1 MNKHPELILN
11 FGLKEGG
18 GAGGVLEEGV
28 SQLFKRGAC
37 LTLWCKG

>member
-1 MNKHPELILN
+1 MNKHPELIK
-11 FGLKEGG
+11 FWPEGGGG

-37 LTLWCKG
+37 LTLWHKG

>member
-1 MNKHPELILN
+1 MNKHLELIK
-11 FGLKEGG
+11 FWPEGGG

-37 LTLWCKG
+37 LTLWHKG

>member
-11 FGLKEGG
+11 FGLKER
-18 GAGGVLEEGV
+18 GAGGVLKEGV

-37 LTLWCKG
+37 LTLWRKG